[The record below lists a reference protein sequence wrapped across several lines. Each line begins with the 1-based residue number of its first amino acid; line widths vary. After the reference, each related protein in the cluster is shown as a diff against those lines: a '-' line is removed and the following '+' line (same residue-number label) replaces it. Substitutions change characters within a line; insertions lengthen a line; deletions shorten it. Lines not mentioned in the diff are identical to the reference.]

1 MWKSIVLA
9 VIVCFGGYLG
19 YSQAH
24 PQPNPESYKKQVRP
38 FNPNDNLRSLEP
50 QEYCYDGV
58 VYVGFYL
65 GNATWGSVKF
75 DSKTKQ
81 VVTCK

>member
-1 MWKSIVLA
+1 MWKSLVLV

-24 PQPNPESYKKQVRP
+24 PQPNPESYKKTVRP
-38 FNPNDNLRSLEP
+38 FSPHEDRFPDPS
-50 QEYCYDGV
+50 EYCYDGV
-58 VYVGFYL
+58 VYIGFWY
-65 GNATWGSVKF
+65 GNASWGSAKF